1 MPLESRELLSEESRA
16 GVSQPTKWTLR
27 KVIVTLVKFL
37 LTAIIVYFVARQLV
51 DNWSQVVS
59 YHWSIN
65 YFLLLASVAV
75 HLLTFAMFAQVWCML
90 MHGFGHS
97 VPFKYGFK
105 VAYIANL
112 GRYIPGRIW
121 PVFGMVYVA
130 KKIEIPEQTAVAS
143 WAVAQLFAIPPSFAV
158 GLAVLLIHP
167 EMLGG
172 KMSEFIGASIGILE
186 VITVVSS
193 LILIFLPNW
202 GIKAANVALKII
214 KRPTIHFDLTIR
226 RAVSV
231 YVGYLICWIAYGFAF
246 WLFTRAVTSEAQVPL
261 ISGIGA
267 FIIAY
272 QAGYLTVF
280 TPGGLGTRELVM
292 YSVLQPY
299 FGVASTGIAIAARIW
314 NMASDI
320 IASLLAL
327 RIKM

>member
-1 MPLESRELLSEESRA
+1 
-16 GVSQPTKWTLR
+16 
-27 KVIVTLVKFL
+27 
-37 LTAIIVYFVARQLV
+37 VYFVARQLV
-51 DNWSQVVS
+51 DNWSQVVG

-65 YFLLLASVAV
+65 YFLLLASIGL
-75 HLLTFAMFAQVWCML
+75 HLVTFALFAQVWCML
-90 MHGFGHS
+90 MHGFGFA
-97 VPFKYGFK
+97 VPFRYGFK

-130 KKIEIPEQTAVAS
+130 KKLEIPEQTAVAS

-172 KMSEFIGASIGILE
+172 KVSEFLGTSIEILE
-186 VITVVSS
+186 LITIVSS

-202 GIKAANVALKII
+202 GIRIANVALKLI
-214 KRPTIHFDLTIR
+214 KRPTIEFHLTVR
-226 RAVSV
+226 RALSV
-231 YVGYLICWIAYGFAF
+231 YVGYLVCWIAYGLAF
-246 WLFTRAVTSEAQVPL
+246 WLFTRAITSEAQVPI

-267 FIIAY
+267 FIVAY

-299 FGVASTGIAIAARIW
+299 FGAASTGIAIAARIW
-314 NMASDI
+314 NIGCDV